1 VKVEAR
7 ERRRKLIL
15 DQIVGEAL
23 EILATDGYDAL
34 TIAHLAG
41 KLGYAVGALYRYF
54 PSKDAL
60 FVHVQSKVLE
70 TARADLLA
78 TLARVDDGLERA
90 RSVDAKQATLVRI
103 FAAAL
108 AHGQLASKRPAFFAL
123 LAISVSDPRTLVST
137 EVGKAMLPALSA
149 LSAEFARI
157 LDEAVKAGALAAGD
171 SLRRAVIFWGA
182 HQGILSM
189 RKLSRFGAAALD
201 AEMMTFDLIAPL
213 LVGWGA
219 DEKPLKDLYRRA
231 EKLTAE

>member
-1 VKVEAR
+1 MKVEAR

-60 FVHVQSKVLE
+60 FVHVQSRVLE
-70 TARADLLA
+70 TARADLVA
-78 TLARVDDGLERA
+78 TLETVDEGLERA
-90 RSVDAKQATLVRI
+90 RSIDAKQAALVRV

-108 AHGQLASKRPAFFAL
+108 AHGQLAVKRPAFFAL
-123 LAISVSDPRTLVST
+123 LSISVSDPRTLVPT
-137 EVGKAMLPALSA
+137 EVGKAMLPSLGA
-149 LSAEFARI
+149 LSAEFARV
-157 LDEAVKAGALAAGD
+157 LDEAAKVGALAPGD
-171 SLRRAVIFWGA
+171 AMRRAVIFWGA
-182 HQGILSM
+182 HQGILAM
-189 RKLSRFGAAALD
+189 RKLARFGPAALE
-201 AEMMTFDLIAPL
+201 AEGMTFDLIAPL

-219 DEKPLKDLYRRA
+219 DDGSLRDLYRRA
-231 EKLTAE
+231 EKLIAE